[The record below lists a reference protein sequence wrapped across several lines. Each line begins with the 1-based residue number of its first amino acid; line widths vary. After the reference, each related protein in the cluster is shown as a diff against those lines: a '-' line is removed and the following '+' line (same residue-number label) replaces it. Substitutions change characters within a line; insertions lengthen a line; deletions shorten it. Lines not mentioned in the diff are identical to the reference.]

1 MARKRTKRY
10 AGIAHPQLP
19 PSAALQA
26 LPAPQLADGAAFCK
40 ALVIQADLSGQGG
53 ADVLFDQVIL
63 RNTVLD
69 ETRLVDAQCIDV
81 QFDGCAAVNARWEK
95 IHLQRVEWANARLS
109 GIRLNDA
116 RIENLVM
123 HGCQLDFALFW
134 AARLEHARF
143 EDCRLVEASFE
154 GAKLDGVIF
163 RNCDLS
169 RADMRGASLAGADL
183 RGSIL
188 HGMQIGPKEL
198 AGAIVEPEQAIALAA
213 LFGIVV
219 KALDDEEPE
228 A

>member
-19 PSAALQA
+19 PAAALETLA
-26 LPAPQLADGAAFCK
+26 APRLADGAAFSM
-40 ALVIQADLSGQGG
+40 ALLAEADLTGQGG
-53 ADVLFDQVIL
+53 ADILFERSVLRTARL
-63 RNTVLD
+63 T
-69 ETRLVDAQCIDV
+69 ETTLKDSQCIDV
-81 QFDGCAAVNARWEK
+81 QFDGCDAANARWEK
-95 IHLQRVEWANARLS
+95 IHMQRVEWVNARLS

-123 HGCQLDFALFW
+123 RGCQLDFALFW

-154 GAKLDGVIF
+154 GARLDGVVF

-169 RADMRGASLAGADL
+169 RADFRRASLGGADL

-188 HGMQIGPKEL
+188 AGAQIDPRDL
-198 AGAIVEPEQAIALAA
+198 AGAIVEPQQAIELAA

-219 KALDDEEPE
+219 KDLDESD
-228 A
+228 ADA